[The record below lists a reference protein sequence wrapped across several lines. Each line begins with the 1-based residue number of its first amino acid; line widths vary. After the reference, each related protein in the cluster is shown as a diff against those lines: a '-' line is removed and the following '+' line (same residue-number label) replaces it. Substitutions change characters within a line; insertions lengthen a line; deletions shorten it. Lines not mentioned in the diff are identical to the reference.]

1 LQTDCNLLVT
11 DGYRYRL
18 YAGGPDGGPLGYANL
33 LRLKRS
39 AAALFERL
47 KRP

>member
-1 LQTDCNLLVT
+1 LT

-18 YAGGPDGGPLGYANL
+18 YAVEQDYQPVAYANL

-39 AAALFERL
+39 ALGLFDRI